1 MIKDKEKVCII
12 IATHNNA
19 TTIERAIRSVTKS
32 IRPADQIIVGDND
45 STDNTYD
52 VLCKLLD
59 AKPITID
66 DKTGLPP
73 QFDGELDGVPIR
85 IFRKQL
91 STIGHTLNIALQMKW
106 QGITL
111 FGFMDPTSWYTPD
124 KISQAIYV
132 CSQQPAI
139 ACVVSDC
146 DNHYPDGR
154 EERVF
159 RCSFDMQRLLT
170 NFPYDMNFFV
180 RPQIF
185 PKLKSGFNEQM
196 QFRYDYELLLRISEI
211 GLIYHIP
218 APLHHNIVTE
228 VDQATS
234 QSIAQCEMMAKQI
247 TSQRRG
253 NQGG

>member
-1 MIKDKEKVCII
+1 MLDKEKVCII

-19 TTIERAIRSVTKS
+19 TTIERAIRSVTKG
-32 IRPADQIIVGDND
+32 IRPADQVIVGDND
-45 STDNTYD
+45 STDGTYD
-52 VLCKLLD
+52 VLCKLLG
-59 AKPITID
+59 AEPITID

-73 QFDGELDGVPIR
+73 QFDGELDETPVR

-111 FGFMDPTSWYTPD
+111 FGFMDPTSWYAPD
-124 KISQAIYV
+124 KISQAIHV
-132 CSQQPAI
+132 CGLQPSI
-139 ACVVSDC
+139 ACVVSDY
-146 DNHYPDGR
+146 DNHHNDKR
-154 EERVF
+154 VERVF

-170 NFPYDMNFFV
+170 NFSYDINFFV

-185 PKLKSGFNEQM
+185 PKLRSGFNEQL

-218 APLHHNIVTE
+218 APLHYNTVTE
-228 VDQATS
+228 MDQATI
-234 QSIAQCEMMAKQI
+234 QSITQCETMAKQM
-247 TSQRRG
+247 TTQRRG
-253 NQGG
+253 NKNG